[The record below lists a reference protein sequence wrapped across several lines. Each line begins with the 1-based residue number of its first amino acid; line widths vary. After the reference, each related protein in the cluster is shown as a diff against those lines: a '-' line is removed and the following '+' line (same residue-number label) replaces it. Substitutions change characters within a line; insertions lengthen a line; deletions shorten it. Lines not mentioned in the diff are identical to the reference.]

1 MVIAVDFEWTLDET
15 LDNSGIGPPGPG
27 IRIDKPWYT
36 RQAMPL
42 SGLNPLARKVE
53 DGDLP

>member
-1 MVIAVDFEWTLDET
+1 MVIAVDFEWNLDET

-42 SGLNPLARKVE
+42 SGLNPLAIKAE